1 MGWFD
6 DDDSDGEDEQKPK
19 ALDTPDDDEDPL
31 DAYMKSLETPQSTQ
45 ANAPPRPDRLD
56 VENEDEGT
64 IHWKERRVES
74 EEDEIDAA
82 RQAHHALSSTFHKAG
97 SKQTNVSIQL
107 DVLRHDEIQYNSFS
121 KAFLE
126 RTETPAG
133 QAWRQQE
140 GVVCTPIAF
149 DPITSFQS
157 IAALLG
163 DVLERIRLSGYI
175 DPTPVQAQTLAV
187 ALAGHDALVT
197 ASTGSGKTLAYVWPM
212 IIHMTQQQP
221 STDQLQ
227 GPVGLVLVPT
237 REIAQQVHKQVKSM
251 TKSSIAITGGVNRY
265 QLVQDLKRNP
275 AHIVVATPGR
285 LLDVLSIKKN
295 GLSLHN
301 VTFVVLDECDRM
313 LDMGFESQVK
323 EILNQV
329 RPDRQSLLLSATLG
343 RKIELVARQWL
354 KNPIRIAIGQTGR
367 ASDHVQQHVMIL
379 PNVEA
384 KKAWLQQMLPIL
396 VDVGL
401 TLVFVATRVECEALA
416 EAIRESNPSNLK
428 LATLHGDKHATDRQ
442 DALRAFTKGQVSA
455 LIATDVA
462 ARGLDTNVATVISFD
477 PAKNLDVHVHRIGRA
492 GRLAKDEQ
500 EYREGTAYTLL
511 TKKDADFAHV
521 LMNSFERDGGEISP
535 ELRQLAQTS
544 RRSGNSSSSASR
556 DKWNKAGL
564 GFADAPRS

>member
-19 ALDTPDDDEDPL
+19 ALDTHDDDEDPL
-31 DAYMKSLETPQSTQ
+31 DAYMKSLEKPPTTQ

-64 IHWKERRVES
+64 IHWEERRVES
-74 EEDEIDAA
+74 EEDEIDAS
-82 RQAHHALSSTFHKAG
+82 RQAQHALTSTFHKAG

-107 DVLRHDEIQYNSFS
+107 DIVRHDEIQYNTFN
-121 KAFLE
+121 KVFLE

-133 QAWRQQE
+133 HAWRQQE
-140 GVVCTPIAF
+140 AVVCTPIPF

-163 DVLERIRLSGYI
+163 DVLERIRSSGYV

-187 ALAGHDALVT
+187 ALAGQDALVT

-221 STDQLQ
+221 STTQLQ

-237 REIAQQVHKQVKSM
+237 REIAVQVHKQVKSM

-354 KNPIRIAIGQTGR
+354 KDPIRYVLGQ
-367 ASDHVQQHVMIL
+367 
-379 PNVEA
+379 
-384 KKAWLQQMLPIL
+384 
-396 VDVGL
+396 
-401 TLVFVATRVECEALA
+401 
-416 EAIRESNPSNLK
+416 
-428 LATLHGDKHATDRQ
+428 
-442 DALRAFTKGQVSA
+442 
-455 LIATDVA
+455 
-462 ARGLDTNVATVISFD
+462 
-477 PAKNLDVHVHRIGRA
+477 
-492 GRLAKDEQ
+492 
-500 EYREGTAYTLL
+500 
-511 TKKDADFAHV
+511 
-521 LMNSFERDGGEISP
+521 
-535 ELRQLAQTS
+535 
-544 RRSGNSSSSASR
+544 
-556 DKWNKAGL
+556 
-564 GFADAPRS
+564 